1 MWELGLDPMRL
12 SHVKL
17 LAFDLHAL
25 QNPSSWGGPDTF
37 WRKGRP
43 VRNVEMMGVVV
54 SRERKDKFLKFE
66 VDDGTACVP
75 CILWLNHLTSRYYS
89 RVQKPHL
96 DCVAAMALEQDEEV
110 QLGRLVRLQGRVAV
124 YNKQLQLTVKSVLVE
139 RNPNAEIHHWMDCIY
154 LAVHCYDLPASI
166 PPKNNAL

>member
-124 YNKQLQLTVKSVLVE
+124 YNKQLQVYAGANQHFGGRQGFL
-139 RNPNAEIHHWMDCIY
+139 
-154 LAVHCYDLPASI
+154 
-166 PPKNNAL
+166 